1 MAADLLPDGGIALC
15 GAPHAHASPSSP
27 SPPAMHVEITQ
38 DIVDELLASVR
49 SGKPPQIIFGRT
61 PQLKYGDRT
70 HVLQS
75 STETHTYEL
84 YKPSRSGSTVDALD
98 FAGLITHNLVV
109 QEAEDVTAGVDSALA
124 QLKSSMAAISE
135 FKEANKYA
143 SPVFPWLP
151 KILWHRVERL
161 EHPCSVP

>member
-1 MAADLLPDGGIALC
+1 
-15 GAPHAHASPSSP
+15 
-27 SPPAMHVEITQ
+27 
-38 DIVDELLASVR
+38 
-49 SGKPPQIIFGRT
+49 
-61 PQLKYGDRT
+61 
-70 HVLQS
+70 VLQS

-161 EHPCSVP
+161 EHPCPAH